1 MNKYKC
7 DIMNYSKTIILRNQK
22 PQLNKQEFRSPVD
35 PREEA
40 PGKCRTSLVS
50 QWRDNSS
57 H

>member
-7 DIMNYSKTIILRNQK
+7 DIMNDSKTIILRNQK

-50 QWRDNSS
+50 Q
-57 H
+57 